1 MKNTMTALTQAAVL
15 TGLLAAASA
24 TPALAQAQTIN
35 FDTLTSPA
43 TGVGPAQRVYQEYGP
58 GTFTIIRIPD
68 ASGSN
73 PASYGDHFHTVAGL
87 GSAGNPNSTAAE
99 FFSDDGQPIL
109 YFDGNYTGTSS
120 ADYAPSFSTAK
131 SFSLTSF
138 NILSL
143 TGTFQLTATAANPA
157 GLFTFAPP
165 TAGNTLTIDHT
176 GVYNLANTPGLS
188 GFQNILAFRHDYTGT
203 TDGSMIIDDITIT
216 PAAAPVPEASSVVGL
231 GLGLLLL
238 GGLVLTA
245 HRKRI
250 GQA

>member
-1 MKNTMTALTQAAVL
+1 MKNTMTTLTQAAAL
-15 TGLLAAASA
+15 TGLLAASA
-24 TPALAQAQTIN
+24 APALAQAQTIN

-43 TGVGPAQRVYQEYGP
+43 TGVGPAVRAYQEYGP

-68 ASGSN
+68 AGGSN
-73 PASYGDHFHTVAGL
+73 PASYGDHFHTVAGN
-87 GSAGNPNSTAAE
+87 GSAGNPNATAAE

-120 ADYAPSFSTAK
+120 ADYAPNFSTAK

-157 GLFTFAPP
+157 GLFAFAPP
-165 TAGNTLTIDHT
+165 TAGNTLTIDHA
-176 GVYNLANTPGLS
+176 GIYNLANTPGLS
-188 GFQNILAFRHDYTGT
+188 GFQNIMAFRHDYTGT

-216 PAAAPVPEASSVVGL
+216 PTAAPVPEASSVVGL
-231 GLGLLLL
+231 SFGLFFL
-238 GGLVLTA
+238 GGLVLA
-245 HRKRI
+245 ARRKRI
-250 GQA
+250 SPG